1 MSRPHN
7 GFLELSKPFIA
18 AYKNKD
24 TSVNKYISKDQIIY
38 WYRRNLRTLNC
49 DATDTT
55 SGRPAN
61 NGSGNYFMGRPDGWE
76 TMDDD
81 VYVVTF
87 LTQPGTIT
95 VTSGGQVFT
104 QQVPAGANL
113 VTVPMGVGQQK
124 FTLSRNGQVVLQD
137 TSLMDI
143 SNVCP
148 CGLYNFNPYVGTV
161 PAGFSDP
168 LGRDGMASLTIGLHV
183 STCAATPSLGTNPPV
198 TVTVSATATITGPAT
213 TTSSPSNP
221 TGPVTSQPASTTST
235 SQPAQPSSTPSTGR
249 KFSSP
254 FPLPQTKNTS

>member
-1 MSRPHN
+1 
-7 GFLELSKPFIA
+7 
-18 AYKNKD
+18 
-24 TSVNKYISKDQIIY
+24 
-38 WYRRNLRTLNC
+38 
-49 DATDTT
+49 
-55 SGRPAN
+55 
-61 NGSGNYFMGRPDGWE
+61 MGRPDGWE

-113 VTVPMGVGQQK
+113 VKVPMGVGQQK

-183 STCAATPSLGTNPPV
+183 NTCAATPSLGTNPAV
-198 TVTVSATATITGPAT
+198 TVTVSTTATITSPAT
-213 TTSSPSNP
+213 TTSSSSNP
-221 TGPVTSQPASTTST
+221 TSPVTSQPSSTTST
-235 SQPAQPSSTPSTGR
+235 SQPAQPSSTANPGR
-249 KFSSP
+249 KSPPPAHLTSSQEKHSP
-254 FPLPQTKNTS
+254 

>member
-1 MSRPHN
+1 
-7 GFLELSKPFIA
+7 
-18 AYKNKD
+18 
-24 TSVNKYISKDQIIY
+24 
-38 WYRRNLRTLNC
+38 
-49 DATDTT
+49 
-55 SGRPAN
+55 
-61 NGSGNYFMGRPDGWE
+61 MGRPDGWE

-183 STCAATPSLGTNPPV
+183 TTCAATPSLGTNPAV
-198 TVTVSATATITGPAT
+198 TVTVSTTATITGPAT
-213 TTSSPSNP
+213 TTSSLSSP
-221 TGPVTSQPASTTST
+221 TGPPVTSQPSRTTST
-235 SQPAQPSSTPSTGR
+235 SQPAQPSSTANPGR
-249 KFSSP
+249 KSPPPAHLTSSQEKHSP
-254 FPLPQTKNTS
+254 